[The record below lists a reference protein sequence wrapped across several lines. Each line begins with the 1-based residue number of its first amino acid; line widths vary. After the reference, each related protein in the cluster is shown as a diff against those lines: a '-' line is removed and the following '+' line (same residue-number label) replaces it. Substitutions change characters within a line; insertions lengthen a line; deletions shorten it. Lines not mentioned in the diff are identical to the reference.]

1 MPHPASWA
9 KLTGVNELIPTPDHH
24 LNHADELT
32 RLADAHDRSLRRL
45 SVLDVYIAMPAC
57 FVGLVLG
64 WIIAEKL
71 EVPWWVPPL
80 GFLVACTLL
89 HMAVVSAARRR
100 LQQTVREFLDA
111 YPMEDE
117 GFASAVDVL
126 RRREQLVLRDPLL
139 WRLDCLAQE
148 FARQQDQKQ
157 DVEPKQL
164 AEGD

>member
-1 MPHPASWA
+1 MS
-9 KLTGVNELIPTPDHH
+9 ELIPAPQRHRQH
-24 LNHADELT
+24 VDELT
-32 RLADAHDRSLRRL
+32 RLANAHDRSLRRL
-45 SVLDVYIAMPAC
+45 SVLDVYVAMPAC

-71 EVPWWVPPL
+71 GVPWWVPPL

-89 HMAVVSAARRR
+89 HMAVVSAVRRR
-100 LQQTVREFLDA
+100 LQQTVSEFLEA
-111 YPMEDE
+111 YPMEGD

-139 WRLDCLAQE
+139 WRLDYLAQE
-148 FARQQDQKQ
+148 FARQQGQKQ
-157 DVEPKQL
+157 DAEPKQL